1 MIAMKGEERMHAQM
15 DFLFQTVRPANSYMP
30 MHAHTCCEL
39 VYYNLGAGS
48 TCIED
53 GSHAYGP
60 GTYAIMAA
68 GTLHDERRLEDTDVV
83 CVGFRLTGIDAR
95 LQEGLFED
103 ASDKP
108 IQQLLRTML
117 AEMQE
122 QRPYYA
128 DKLNYLLSMIVIE
141 HRRNAD
147 VNAFKESAD
156 HLHYARAF
164 IDENFNQKITV
175 EELAEMVGYS
185 YHHFRHLFKTKFGR
199 SPIAYLLNKRIQR
212 ASHLL
217 LHSTLSVTAIAEE
230 CGFSN
235 DAQFS
240 TLFKRETG
248 EPPRL
253 FRQGAVSRTPADR
266 PSP

>member
-1 MIAMKGEERMHAQM
+1 MHAQM
-15 DFLFQTVRPANSYMP
+15 EFLFQTVRLADSYMP
-30 MHAHTCCEL
+30 MHGHTCYEL
-39 VYYNLGAGS
+39 VYYNEGTGT
-48 TCIED
+48 TCLLDEA
-53 GSHAYGP
+53 HAYKP
-60 GTYAIMAA
+60 GAYAIIAA
-68 GTLHDERRLEDTDVV
+68 GTLHDERRTEDTDVT
-83 CVGFRLTGIDAR
+83 CAGFRLTGKETQ

-103 ASDKP
+103 REDKP
-108 IQQLLRTML
+108 LQQLLQAML
-117 AEMQE
+117 TEMQE
-122 QRPYYA
+122 QRPYYP

-141 HRRNAD
+141 HQRHAQ
-147 VNAFKESAD
+147 VSAFKESAD

-240 TLFKRETG
+240 TLFKREQG
-248 EPPRL
+248 DPPRL
-253 FRQGAVSRTPADR
+253 FRQKRLSQTPADR
-266 PSP
+266 LSP